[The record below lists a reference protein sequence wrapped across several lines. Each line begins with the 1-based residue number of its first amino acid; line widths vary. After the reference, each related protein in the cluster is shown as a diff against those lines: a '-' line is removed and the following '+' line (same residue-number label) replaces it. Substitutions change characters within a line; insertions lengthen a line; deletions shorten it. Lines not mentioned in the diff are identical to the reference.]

1 MDGHC
6 EQLFTQIYKFCRFLI
21 ENCVVSNYFSEQNL
35 TDISMTKFIPVR
47 VITFIRWSKFLN
59 RHCCTHFWGLIV
71 TPLFHRRG
79 IPAKPILDGYCGDYE
94 FGFPESMGIYKQ
106 VTQEEHP
113 NTSAGSPVWL
123 RSSLT
128 FTLLLILAQKIVRI
142 FYHL

>member
-1 MDGHC
+1 MDDHC

-21 ENCVVSNYFSEQNL
+21 ENCIVSNYLSEHNL
-35 TDISMTKFIPVR
+35 TDISMTKFIQVR

-59 RHCCTHFWGLIV
+59 RHCCTNFVL
-71 TPLFHRRG
+71 PLFRRRG

-106 VTQEEHP
+106 ETQEERP
-113 NTSAGSPVWL
+113 NTSAGSPVWSS
-123 RSSLT
+123 SSLT
-128 FTLLLILAQKIVRI
+128 FTLLQILAQKIVRI